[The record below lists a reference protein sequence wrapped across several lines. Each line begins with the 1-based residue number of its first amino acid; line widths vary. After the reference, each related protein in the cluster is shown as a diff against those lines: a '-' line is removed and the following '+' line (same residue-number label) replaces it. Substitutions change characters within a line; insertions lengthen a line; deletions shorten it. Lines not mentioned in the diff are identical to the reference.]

1 MSKPE
6 LPDPSKVTLEDLLR
20 WKRSERPPQEFWAR
34 FEQEL
39 RTKQLAALVEKPKW
53 WHGSLRTVG
62 RFSRY
67 GLALGSISALALSF
81 VTLRNHGY
89 LSAYRFKSMASTST
103 LTAVTQADIPS
114 DSVSIAVASTA
125 RTSPKSVSTAAD
137 LSVAASEPRIGE
149 ETTSAQ
155 LDSAEIAEM
164 IPWVG
169 SALQNPAQV
178 TGESSPSA
186 KSIAANLAAA
196 EASDLS
202 GMTNLGKGRAISA
215 SRNQSG
221 TGEFKAESLPSATA
235 AFEDPRRARLAS
247 YRQTSPD
254 AYEPEP
260 TAPVHVR
267 ERITRY
273 LVDGAWDHEITR
285 LDSRG
290 DRLSIKF

>member
-137 LSVAASEPRIGE
+137 LSVAASVPRICEGA
-149 ETTSAQ
+149 TSPQ
-155 LDSAEIAEM
+155 LHSAEIAEM

-178 TGESSPSA
+178 TGESSP
-186 KSIAANLAAA
+186 
-196 EASDLS
+196 
-202 GMTNLGKGRAISA
+202 
-215 SRNQSG
+215 
-221 TGEFKAESLPSATA
+221 
-235 AFEDPRRARLAS
+235 
-247 YRQTSPD
+247 
-254 AYEPEP
+254 
-260 TAPVHVR
+260 
-267 ERITRY
+267 
-273 LVDGAWDHEITR
+273 
-285 LDSRG
+285 
-290 DRLSIKF
+290 

>member
-1 MSKPE
+1 
-6 LPDPSKVTLEDLLR
+6 
-20 WKRSERPPQEFWAR
+20 
-34 FEQEL
+34 
-39 RTKQLAALVEKPKW
+39 
-53 WHGSLRTVG
+53 
-62 RFSRY
+62 
-67 GLALGSISALALSF
+67 
-81 VTLRNHGY
+81 
-89 LSAYRFKSMASTST
+89 
-103 LTAVTQADIPS
+103 
-114 DSVSIAVASTA
+114 
-125 RTSPKSVSTAAD
+125 
-137 LSVAASEPRIGE
+137 
-149 ETTSAQ
+149 
-155 LDSAEIAEM
+155 
-164 IPWVG
+164 
-169 SALQNPAQV
+169 
-178 TGESSPSA
+178 
-186 KSIAANLAAA
+186 
-196 EASDLS
+196 
-202 GMTNLGKGRAISA
+202 GKGRAISA